1 MTDLSRL
8 RARVPVNLLMGYLNS
23 LVTAVV
29 GLVTL
34 PVYVSAVGIEDY
46 GVVAFFLT
54 CKTVMSAFDVGMT
67 QTVVREMAACLPM
80 GRVGEVRTLFV
91 GFERITLG
99 LACICLLAF
108 TFGSEPIAAH
118 LLHTAGDRSASLAW
132 SILLIGVALATRWPS
147 GLYQGVLIGAERMI
161 GSSVLSIA
169 AILIADVGIFVVW
182 SFFTPSVE
190 LYLVWQ
196 VLIGLGYSL
205 AARFFSFRI
214 LGKIN
219 TPTEKRARDYLL
231 RGFTRNLAL
240 ISAAGTILSQFDRFV
255 ISSFLPISNLAIY
268 SIGVTLAASIYMA
281 VNPTFNVMFP
291 RFTHLFVSQAESQLQ
306 TQYGHFS
313 RLLARMVFPGAL
325 FCVLGSKSLLMLWT
339 HSEKIAA
346 DAAIVLSVV
355 SISFALHGVMYAPHA
370 LVLASGNTKAILG
383 QYAILIPL
391 VLPFTVWC
399 TNRYGIAGAAIS
411 QLMHF
416 SLYLIIGSWYAH
428 RLVLR
433 GYLKEWIL
441 TDIAPAAAVAACFG
455 AIGSPIISHFQRS
468 AYTQV
473 ITSAMVAGIAAS
485 VMFALE
491 PKVKSFWTRLHP
503 ANPT

>member
-1 MTDLSRL
+1 MIDLSRW
-8 RARVPVNLLMGYLNS
+8 RVRVPVNLLMGYLNS

-29 GLVTL
+29 GLATL
-34 PVYVSAVGIEDY
+34 PSYVSAVGIEDY

-54 CKTVMSAFDVGMT
+54 CKTIMSAFDMGMT
-67 QTVVREMAACLPM
+67 QTVVREMAACLPI

-108 TFGSEPIAAH
+108 SFGSEPIAAH
-118 LLHTAGDRSASLAW
+118 LLHTAGNRSASMTW

-169 AILIADVGIFVVW
+169 ATLMADVGIFVVW

-190 LYLVWQ
+190 SYLVWQ
-196 VLIGLGYSL
+196 LLIGLAYSL
-205 AARFFSFRI
+205 VARFFSFQI

-219 TPTEKRARDYLL
+219 APTEKRARDYML
-231 RGFTRNLAL
+231 RGFTRDLAL
-240 ISAAGTILSQFDRFV
+240 ISAAGSMLSQFDRFV
-255 ISSFLPISNLAIY
+255 ISSFLPLSDLAIY
-268 SIGVTLAASIYMA
+268 SIGVTLAASIYMV

-291 RFTHLFVSQAESQLQ
+291 RFTHLIVTRAESQLQ
-306 TQYGHFS
+306 TDYSHYS
-313 RLLARMVFPGAL
+313 RLLARLVFPGAL
-325 FCVLGSKSLLMLWT
+325 FCILCSKSILMLWT
-339 HSEKIAA
+339 RSEVVAA

-355 SISFALHGVMYAPHA
+355 SMSFALHGVMYAPHA
-370 LVLASGNTKAILG
+370 LVLASGKTKTILG
-383 QYAILIPL
+383 QYALLMPV

-399 TNRYGIAGAAIS
+399 TNQYGIAGAALS

-433 GYLKEWIL
+433 GYLKEWL
-441 TDIAPAAAVAACFG
+441 STDIAPAAAVSACFG
-455 AIGSPIISHFQRS
+455 AIGFHGISYIHGSSF
-468 AYTQV
+468 AQV
-473 ITSAMVAGIAAS
+473 IVSGVVAGIAACAI
-485 VMFALE
+485 FFLE
-491 PKVKSFWTRLHP
+491 PKIKFIWTRLHP
-503 ANPT
+503 VNPI